1 MASLQRFSNGGQVYW
16 RIVES
21 YRRPSDGH
29 PTVRVLAHLGKAEAL
44 LRRLQDAD
52 AGLEVRSLAS
62 GAVDALHRLAAEFDV
77 AGAIDAAVRAAGG
90 RPQVRDGLT
99 VGQTLVA
106 GAVARACQPAS
117 KRAFAAWAQGTTLP
131 ERMGFRAQAL
141 SSQHFWD
148 QMDAVPVGAVAVAEE
163 ALVKRVLQ
171 VEGLPVGL
179 VAYDTTNFF
188 THIASTNGRVS
199 LPARGHNKQR
209 RHDLR
214 QLGLALVVSE
224 VGEIPLGHVLYEG
237 ARPDGATFAAVLE
250 PLRQR
255 LQRLIE
261 GQTQLT
267 LVFDQ
272 GAESAANLAAAEAAE
287 VHYVSALKPSHHR
300 SWLRSVV
307 GQLAPCALAS
317 GEVVQ
322 ALKTTHRVHG
332 REQTVVV
339 VRSER
344 LAEGQRR
351 GLQQHLTRALVRLG
365 RISRHP
371 RGGLEGARAQVRR
384 ICGRQYLRQVLDV
397 AITRRGREVLITAR
411 VDEVA
416 RARLEQE
423 YFGLRIL
430 TTTRA
435 DWSAAQT
442 IDAYRGQARAERTFR
457 DLKDPWVCAFRPQ
470 YHWTDQKLIVHA
482 FMVLLS
488 LLLVRVLLQRARR
501 AGFTGTQHTLVRQ
514 LGTVRTATLVR
525 RPEGRG
531 RPRVIRR
538 LEQCDPELRALAAAL
553 GAVP

>member
-1 MASLQRFSNGGQVYW
+1 MASIQRFSNGGQIYW

-29 PTVRVLAHLGKAEAL
+29 PTVRVLAHLGKADAL
-44 LRRLQDAD
+44 LRRLHEAD
-52 AGLEVRSLAS
+52 TGLEVRSLAS
-62 GAVDALHRLAAEFDV
+62 GAVDALHRLATEFDV
-77 AGAIDAAVRAAGG
+77 AGAINAAVRAAGG

-106 GAVARACQPAS
+106 GAIARACQPAS
-117 KRAFAAWAQGTTLP
+117 KRAFAAWAQRTTLP
-131 ERMGFRAQAL
+131 ERMGFRAPAL

-148 QMDAVPVGAVAVAEE
+148 QMDAVPVGAVAGAEE
-163 ALVKRVLQ
+163 AIVARVLQ
-171 VEGLPVGL
+171 GEGLPVGL

-188 THIASTNGRVS
+188 THIASTNGRAR

-255 LQRLIE
+255 LQRLLAA
-261 GQTQLT
+261 QTQLT

-272 GAESAANLAAAEAAE
+272 GAESAANLAAAEAGA

-300 SWLRSVV
+300 SWLQRVV
-307 GQLAPCALAS
+307 GQLAPCTLAS

-351 GLQQHLTRALVRLG
+351 GLQQHLTRALAQLG
-365 RISRHP
+365 RISAHP
-371 RGGLEGARAQVRR
+371 RGGLAGAQAQVRR
-384 ICGRQYLRQVLDV
+384 ICNRQYLRQVLQV
-397 AITRRGREVLITAR
+397 TITRRGQEVVIMPR
-411 VDEVA
+411 IDEGA
-416 RARLEQE
+416 RAQLEQE
-423 YFGLRIL
+423 YFGLRL
-430 TTTRA
+430 VTTTRA
-435 DWSAAQT
+435 DWSAAQI
-442 IDAYRGQARAERTFR
+442 IDAYRGQARAERSFR

-470 YHWTDQKLIVHA
+470 YHWTDQKLLVHA
-482 FMVLLS
+482 FMALVS
-488 LLLVRVLLQRARR
+488 LLLVRVLLHRARK
-501 AGFTGTQHTLVRQ
+501 AGFTGTQRTLIQQ
-514 LGTVRTATLVR
+514 LSAVRTATLVR
-525 RPEGRG
+525 RAEGRG
-531 RPRVIRR
+531 RPRVIHC
-538 LEQCDPELRALAAAL
+538 LEQCAPELRALAAAL